1 MLAIVGVMYMLLI
14 AVLVVITL
22 QEAYYGTIFESV
34 ARIWYLFSIM
44 GCRFYDFRPS
54 SMVEI
59 F

>member
-22 QEAYYGTIFESV
+22 QEAYYGTIFRSITS
-34 ARIWYLFSIM
+34 IWYLFSIM

-54 SMVEI
+54 SMVKI

>member
-22 QEAYYGTIFESV
+22 QEAYYGTIFRSV
-34 ARIWYLFSIM
+34 TCIWYLFSIM
-44 GCRFYDFRPS
+44 GCWFYDFRPS
-54 SMVEI
+54 SMVKI

>member
-22 QEAYYGTIFESV
+22 QEAYYGTIFRSIT
-34 ARIWYLFSIM
+34 RIWYLFSIM
-44 GCRFYDFRPS
+44 GGGFYDFRPS